1 MTSMIEDGS
10 AARTAD
16 DRRAS
21 REIIGRIVDAAS
33 TNRGRLPMLDS
44 IFERFEFMITGAF
57 RQLTAVHIESS
68 APTISSGPFSQ
79 IVDALPV
86 PCFSGIAKVPQ
97 RHSHILAVIDAAL
110 AYSMI
115 AVLMGGGTIGRA
127 AGWESGLQLG
137 K

>member
-68 APTISSGPFSQ
+68 APKISSGPFSQ
-79 IVDALPV
+79 IVEALPV
-86 PCFSGIAKVPQ
+86 PCFSVIAMFPQ
-97 RHSHILAVIDAAL
+97 WDSPILVVFDAAF
-110 AYSMI
+110 AYSLF
-115 AVLMGGGTIGRA
+115 AVWMRRGRSSP
-127 AGWESGLQLG
+127 GRRPVRQSVR
-137 K
+137 

>member
-97 RHSHILAVIDAAL
+97 WDRSEEHTSELQSLMRNSYAVFCL
-110 AYSMI
+110 KKKKNTN
-115 AVLMGGGTIGRA
+115 TI
-127 AGWESGLQLG
+127 
-137 K
+137 

>member
-1 MTSMIEDGS
+1 
-10 AARTAD
+10 
-16 DRRAS
+16 
-21 REIIGRIVDAAS
+21 
-33 TNRGRLPMLDS
+33 MLDS

-97 RHSHILAVIDAAL
+97 WDSHILVVFDAAF

-115 AVLMGGGTIGRA
+115 DVLMGGGPSAPGSRPDGRA
-127 AGWESGLQLG
+127 PTSIKRRHAQRSEERRVGEECVRTGRT
-137 K
+137 